1 MAGQL
6 SSGKETQFAFAKL
19 PLTAVNA
26 VSTFYV
32 WEKELCRGKECE
44 VFTNEIKKKILYV
57 LGLASFFTPVRLPF
71 V

>member
-44 VFTNEIKKKILYV
+44 VFTNEI
-57 LGLASFFTPVRLPF
+57 
-71 V
+71 